1 METFRSH
8 KCNELRA
15 TDVGKRAVLAGWVQK
30 KRDHGTMMFIDLR
43 DHYGIT
49 QLLITNTA
57 TAYAELKNIRLESV
71 IRVEG
76 TVVART
82 AGNQNAN
89 LPTGEIEVDVA
100 RVDILSE
107 VEPLSEV
114 GAL

>member
-1 METFRSH
+1 MQLFRTH

-15 TDVGKRAVLAGWVQK
+15 ANVSASVILSGWVHK

-49 QLLITNTA
+49 QLLITNTSP
-57 TAYAELKNIRLESV
+57 AYAELKNVRLESV

-82 AGNQNAN
+82 AGNQNAH

-100 RVDILSE
+100 RADILSE
-107 VEPLSEV
+107 VEPLSD
-114 GAL
+114 

>member
-1 METFRSH
+1 MTYRTH
-8 KCNELRA
+8 KCNALRA
-15 TDVGKRAVLAGWVQK
+15 SDVGSRAVLSGWIQK

-49 QLLITNTA
+49 QLLITNTSP
-57 TAYAELKNIRLESV
+57 AYAELKNVRLESV

-82 AGNQNAN
+82 AGNQNAH

-100 RVDILSE
+100 RADILSE
-107 VEPLSEV
+107 VEPLSDV
-114 GAL
+114 